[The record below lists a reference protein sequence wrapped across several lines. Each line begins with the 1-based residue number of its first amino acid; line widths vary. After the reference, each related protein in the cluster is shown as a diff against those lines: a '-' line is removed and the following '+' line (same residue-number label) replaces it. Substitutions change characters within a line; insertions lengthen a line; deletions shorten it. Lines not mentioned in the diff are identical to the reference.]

1 MMRLLF
7 ILLIT
12 TTVISSGASLGCG
25 ESCSDRISAVREAR
39 QEYAMFGSQD
49 NAGKVLKAVG
59 SYCDECSD
67 NPRSCA
73 TDYIVEWIR

>member
-1 MMRLLF
+1 MRLV
-7 ILLIT
+7 LLVLVAMI
-12 TTVISSGASLGCG
+12 IGSGSSLGCG
-25 ESCSDRISAVREAR
+25 QSCSDRISSVREAR
-39 QEYAMFGSQD
+39 QEYAMFGGQD